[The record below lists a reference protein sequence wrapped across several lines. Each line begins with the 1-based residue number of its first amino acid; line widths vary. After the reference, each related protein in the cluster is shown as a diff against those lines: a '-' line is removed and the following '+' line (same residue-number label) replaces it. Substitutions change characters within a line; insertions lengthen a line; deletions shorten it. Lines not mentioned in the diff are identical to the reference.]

1 MTPRDILAAKVQS
14 IIVDAFKCGFDAE
27 NSNAIDHFD
36 GFVEVR
42 ELLEQYAI
50 GQWVPVSGRLPEFD
64 RNGRWAGCFRSDTNT
79 YFGVFTCHV
88 FQPGYHWL
96 ELDIPEVE
104 S

>member
-1 MTPRDILAAKVQS
+1 MTPR
-14 IIVDAFKCGFDAE
+14 E
-27 NSNAIDHFD
+27 
-36 GFVEVR
+36 
-42 ELLEQYAI
+42 ELLEDIDHIVEAYGQSRQETRRTLNKYAI
-50 GQWVPVSGRLPEFD
+50 GKWVPVSERLPEFD
-64 RNGRWAGCFRSDTNT
+64 ENGRWAGCFKSDTNT

>member
-1 MTPRDILAAKVQS
+1 MTPKESLLNDLDC
-14 IIVDAFKCGFDAE
+14 IVNEYTASRQE
-27 NSNAIDHFD
+27 TRRMLN
-36 GFVEVR
+36 R
-42 ELLEQYAI
+42 YAV
-50 GQWVPVSGRLPEFD
+50 GKWVPVSERLPEFD
-64 RNGRWAGCFRSDTNT
+64 RNGRWAGCFQSDTNT